1 LRFISLVFFIF
12 VFANAQTPYQKGKL
26 TYMSKGCYSCHGN
39 NLEGL
44 HRYPKLSNRAKG
56 FLSYKLKRF
65 RDKISD
71 NQQQEMMIAFAVDLS
86 DEEIDN
92 LTTYMQDYVQDNLSE
107 KYNDS
112 YVPEGDGGS

>member
-1 LRFISLVFFIF
+1 MRFISLVFFIF
-12 VFANAQTPYQKGKL
+12 LSAQAQTPYEMGKN
-26 TYMSKGCYSCHGN
+26 TYMQKGCYSCHGN

-71 NQQQEMMIAFAVDLS
+71 NQQQEMMIAFAV
-86 DEEIDN
+86 
-92 LTTYMQDYVQDNLSE
+92 
-107 KYNDS
+107 
-112 YVPEGDGGS
+112 G